1 MMGWKAR
8 FVPQAWINNHAVDV
22 QPEGEIEWSLTDDEA
37 EAELPEA
44 ESTNPDLDYLQD
56 HENAPAWVRNWHG
69 PFYIFLIDP
78 GGVPVSGT
86 RN

>member
-1 MMGWKAR
+1 MGWKAR

-22 QPEGEIEWSLTDDEA
+22 DAQGATEWQLSDEDAEIA
-37 EAELPEA
+37 IPEA
-44 ESTNPDLDYLQD
+44 CHVCSDLDYLQD

-69 PFYIFLIDP
+69 PFYIELIDAN
-78 GGVPVSGT
+78 GLAVSWM